1 VVVDP
6 ELRLLPPVVVVG
18 LRGLELG
25 AGGLEGLELAAQTL
39 RMAIQR
45 IDSGHRST
53 VGMTMTSQKIE
64 NEAWMRLQL
73 FGFS

>member
-1 VVVDP
+1 
-6 ELRLLPPVVVVG
+6 
-18 LRGLELG
+18 
-25 AGGLEGLELAAQTL
+25 
-39 RMAIQR
+39 MAIQR